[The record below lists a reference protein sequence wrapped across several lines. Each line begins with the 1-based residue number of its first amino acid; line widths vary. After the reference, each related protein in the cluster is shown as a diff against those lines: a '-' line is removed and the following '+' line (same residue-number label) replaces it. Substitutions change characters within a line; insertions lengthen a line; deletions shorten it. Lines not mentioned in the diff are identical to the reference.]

1 MGIDL
6 EEKKLIKRAKSG
18 DESAFEALILSCK
31 GKAYNIALRYMKN
44 EQDALDVLQESFI
57 KIFRHLGKFKED
69 SQFDTW
75 VYKIVVN
82 TCTDILRKNNT
93 QRNREA
99 HLYHEDEEGNELVA
113 DFIDPGPTPEEK
125 VVGNENAAYIL
136 DCLNTM
142 SDEHR
147 EVLILRDMQGMSYEE
162 ISEILDSNIGTV
174 KSRLN
179 RARIKLRDIY
189 LKNREQNERDYV

>member
-1 MGIDL
+1 MTINT
-6 EEKKLIKRAKSG
+6 EEKKLIKRAKAG

-69 SQFDTW
+69 SKFDTW

-82 TCTDILRKNNT
+82 TCNDILRKNISCKN
-93 QRNREA
+93 NEIY
-99 HLYHEDEEGNELVA
+99 LYSEDHEGNETTI
-113 DFIDPGPTPEEK
+113 DFVDTEPTPEEK
-125 VVGNENAAYIL
+125 VIKKEAATYIL
-136 DCLNTM
+136 QCLDTM

-147 EVLILRDMQGMSYEE
+147 EILILRDMQGISYEE
-162 ISEILDSNIGTV
+162 ISEILESNIGTV
-174 KSRLN
+174 KSRLS

-189 LKNREQNERDYV
+189 LKNMEQNEKK